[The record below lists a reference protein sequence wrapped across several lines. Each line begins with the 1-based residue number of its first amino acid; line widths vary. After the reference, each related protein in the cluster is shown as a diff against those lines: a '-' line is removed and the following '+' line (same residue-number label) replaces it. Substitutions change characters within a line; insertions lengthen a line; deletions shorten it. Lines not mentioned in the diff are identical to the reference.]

1 MDFEVV
7 MDEGTDEMLRAMLGV
22 DVLPESVVQLYG
34 RAMRMVHRVGS
45 GHMAPANLAL
55 LAMLADGGEVKC
67 KCASG
72 APIAVLMPGD
82 KVSGV
87 TSTGQ
92 EVRGSVVG
100 RGDDGTVELRRPG
113 RGGNVFVAMETV
125 SIDSG
130 A

>member
-7 MDEGTDEMLRAMLGV
+7 MDEGTEEMLRAMLGV

-45 GHMAPANLAL
+45 GGMAPANLAI
-55 LAMLADGGEVKC
+55 LAMLADGGGVTVKV
-67 KCASG
+67 ASG

-82 KVSGV
+82 RVSGV
-87 TSTGQ
+87 TDTGQ

-113 RGGNVFVAMETV
+113 RGGNVFVALETV
-125 SIDSG
+125 GIDSG